1 MRTPRN
7 CYSPLPFQFVNYTTL
22 PRSYHPVC
30 ASPSP
35 ELVKEAIYLLSTV
48 SITDEG
54 CQAVQEAG
62 AFDCL
67 VEVVGQHIDSVEIR
81 EAAADLLKNIAT
93 DETIEHF
100 CSNLQAF
107 ADKISADE
115 ATEEDYASIPQL
127 ALG

>member
-1 MRTPRN
+1 M
-7 CYSPLPFQFVNYTTL
+7 
-22 PRSYHPVC
+22 
-30 ASPSP
+30 
-35 ELVKEAIYLLSTV
+35 KEAIYLLSTV
-48 SITDEG
+48 SITEEG

-67 VEVVGQHIDSVEIR
+67 VEVVGQHYESTEIR

-93 DETIEHF
+93 DETIQQF
-100 CSNLQAF
+100 CSNLQSF

-115 ATEEDYASIPQL
+115 ATEDDYASVPQL